1 MFVILNFL
9 YFAFSISII
18 FTNQTS
24 HYCNKIID
32 IIINKHT
39 NDDSTFSYAVVSSI
53 RPDQRDIHNKFQ
65 CYSRNS
71 ATLTTLLSTTQLD
84 NANSN
89 NSTLRLFVNSDLSTH
104 SHFSINRSLNS
115 NRPPLLALF
124 FPLSNP
130 ILLTLRKN

>member
-65 CYSRNS
+65 CYSPE
-71 ATLTTLLSTTQLD
+71 TTNT
-84 NANSN
+84 
-89 NSTLRLFVNSDLSTH
+89 
-104 SHFSINRSLNS
+104 II
-115 NRPPLLALF
+115 
-124 FPLSNP
+124 
-130 ILLTLRKN
+130 ILLM